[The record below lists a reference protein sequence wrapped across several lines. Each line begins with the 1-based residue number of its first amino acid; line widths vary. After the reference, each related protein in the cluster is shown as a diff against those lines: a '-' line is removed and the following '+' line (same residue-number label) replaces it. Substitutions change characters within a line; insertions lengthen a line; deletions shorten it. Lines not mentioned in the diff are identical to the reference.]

1 MRRRFS
7 DHVSKLGVTRPHME
21 QCGVSLK
28 EDNVT
33 ILAST
38 SRGDTYLMALEALFI
53 QEIKPNLNTKEEFK
67 SRILTLK
74 F

>member
-1 MRRRFS
+1 MS
-7 DHVSKLGVTRPHME
+7 
-21 QCGVSLK
+21 VSLK
-28 EDNVT
+28 EDNVA

-38 SRGDTYLMALEALFI
+38 SRGDKYLMTLEALFI
-53 QEIKPNLNTKEEFK
+53 QEIKPKLNTKDEFK